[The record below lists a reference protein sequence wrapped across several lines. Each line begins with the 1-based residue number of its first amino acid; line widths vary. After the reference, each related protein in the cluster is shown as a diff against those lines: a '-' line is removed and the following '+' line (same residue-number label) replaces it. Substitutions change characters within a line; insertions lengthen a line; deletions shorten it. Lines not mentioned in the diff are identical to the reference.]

1 MIKQAKD
8 RKWSRSVVS
17 AKSASTN
24 TNRAWKVTILIENL
38 EQNEAAYESDDAG
51 PQIIEDEALQIN

>member
-17 AKSASTN
+17 AKRGSTN
-24 TNRAWKVTILIENL
+24 TNRAWKVVILVETL

-51 PQIIEDEALQIN
+51 PQII